1 MSRRCGILVIAN
13 PSAGGLLRV
22 GDDALARGARD
33 AGFEPQIVFA
43 YGTQHLRRILREQ
56 VIGKRDRVAIA
67 GGDGTIH
74 HAVQLLA
81 GSGVAL
87 GIIPRGHANNF
98 ATALKIPAATAE
110 AFAYLAAAKPRGVDL
125 GCAGDEYFTE
135 SAGVGLFADMLAL
148 SAGRHGF
155 AGALRCANLVMDAF
169 LFGRSRH
176 LVLDIDGV
184 RHEEE
189 VLYVTVANTPLL
201 GYNIPIAPTAKPA
214 DAQLDL
220 VVVGPLTRRELV
232 TYWRAV
238 RRREH
243 LELPKVAVRRAREVR
258 IAAGDRWSHV
268 VHVDERAC
276 ARTPVTIRIAPGA
289 LQVLLPVPPET
300 IAS

>member
-1 MSRRCGILVIAN
+1 MSCKLLIIAN

-22 GDDALARGARD
+22 GDDALARAARD
-33 AGFEPQIVFA
+33 AGFEPRIEYA
-43 YGTQHLRRILREQ
+43 YGTHHLRRILRDQ

-67 GGDGTIH
+67 GGDGTVH
-74 HAVQLLA
+74 HAVQVLA
-81 GSGVAL
+81 GTGVAL

-98 ATALKIPAATAE
+98 ATALKIPAAPAE
-110 AFAYLAAAKPRGVDL
+110 AFAFLAASKPRAVDL
-125 GCAGDEYFTE
+125 GRAGDEYFTE

-155 AGALRCANLVMDAF
+155 MGAMRCAHVVMDAF
-169 LFGRSRH
+169 VFGRPRH

-184 RHEEE
+184 RHEGE
-189 VLYVTVANTPLL
+189 VLYLTVANTPLV

-220 VVVGPLTRRELV
+220 VVVGPLTRGELV

-243 LELPKVAVRRAREVR
+243 LKLPKVAVRRAREVR
-258 IAAGDRWSHV
+258 IASGGRWSQI
-268 VHVDERAC
+268 VHVDERAS
-276 ARTPVTIRIAPGA
+276 AHTPVRIGIAPGV
-289 LQVLLPVPPET
+289 LQVLLPVPAET
-300 IAS
+300 ITS

>member
-1 MSRRCGILVIAN
+1 MSGRCKLLVIAN

-22 GDDALARGARD
+22 GSDSLARAARD
-33 AGFEPQIVFA
+33 AGFEPRIVYA

-81 GSGVAL
+81 GTGVAL

-98 ATALKIPAATAE
+98 ATALKIPVAPAE
-110 AFAYLAAAKPRGVDL
+110 AFAFLAACRPRAVDL
-125 GCAGDEYFTE
+125 GCAGGEYFTE

-148 SAGRHGF
+148 SAGRHGLV
-155 AGALRCANLVMDAF
+155 GALRCAHLVMDAF
-169 LFGRSRH
+169 LFGRPRH

-184 RHEEE
+184 RHEGE
-189 VLYVTVANTPLL
+189 VLDVTVANTSLM

-220 VVVGPLTRRELV
+220 VVVGPLTRGELV

-243 LELPKVAVRRAREVR
+243 LQLPKVAVRRAREVR
-258 IAAGDRWSHV
+258 ITAGHRWSDM

-276 ARTPVTIRIAPGA
+276 TRTPVTIRIAPGA
-289 LQVLLPVPPET
+289 LQVMLPVPPET